1 MRICY
6 TALLVRGNLCA
17 VIKTKPKKTKKMIT
31 IAHDAKEGKL
41 KVYMIGV
48 SQIFL
53 AGILLTVVHILFKKQ
68 LNGLEQAMS

>member
-1 MRICY
+1 L
-6 TALLVRGNLCA
+6 AWGNLCA

-41 KVYMIGV
+41 KVYMMGV

-53 AGILLTVVHILFKKQ
+53 AGILLTLVHIIFKKQ
-68 LNGLEQAMS
+68 INGLEQALS